1 MGRLL
6 SNACSA
12 VECRAG
18 RAGRAGQGRAGQAG
32 QLQRG
37 TVRVCASGKGLAV
50 AAAAAAAAGE
60 SKRRQKWRDESAV
73 LFVT

>member
-1 MGRLL
+1 ML

-50 AAAAAAAAGE
+50 AAAAAAGE

>member
-1 MGRLL
+1 MG
-6 SNACSA
+6 NACSA

-18 RAGRAGQGRAGQAG
+18 RQGRAG

-37 TVRVCASGKGLAV
+37 RVRVCASGKGLAV
-50 AAAAAAAAGE
+50 AAAAGE
-60 SKRRQKWRDESAV
+60 SKRRQKWKDESAV